1 LKDWL
6 GPSPLTPLMILD
18 QDGQPFEDDALLVA
32 PMHIVDPS
40 ALTPAL
46 LHSLTHAWFRSSHVW
61 LDEGMPQFMSLLWA
75 EQTQGRESA
84 LRQLQDQANGL
95 SLAEPALE
103 KNAERTKEGQSLIR
117 ASDEIYY
124 RTKASAVLWMLRSIA
139 GDEALQHAFELYR
152 RDGKADADPKQ
163 FQHVLERET
172 NKDLGWFFDDWVY
185 RDRGLPD
192 LSIVNVTPRVLSTK
206 EGSESWLVAIEVK
219 NDGDAA
225 AEVPVTVRSG
235 TLTSTQTLR
244 VMARSSASTRMVF
257 PGVPEEVQVNDG
269 SVPEMT
275 ASIHT
280 RKIVN
285 Q

>member
-1 LKDWL
+1 
-6 GPSPLTPLMILD
+6 
-18 QDGQPFEDDALLVA
+18 
-32 PMHIVDPS
+32 MHVVDPS

-46 LHSLTHAWFRSSHVW
+46 LHSLTHAWFRSFHVW
-61 LDEGMPQFMSLLWA
+61 LDEGIPQFISLLWT
-75 EQTQGRESA
+75 EQTQGREAA

-103 KNAERTKEGQSLIR
+103 KNADPAQEGQSLIR
-117 ASDEIYY
+117 ARDEIYY
-124 RTKASAVLWMLRSIA
+124 RAKASAVLWMLRSIA
-139 GDEALQHAFELYR
+139 GDDALGHALQLYR

-172 NKDLGWFFDDWVY
+172 NKDLGWFFNDWVY

-192 LSIVNVTPRVLSTK
+192 LSIVSVTPRPLSTK
-206 EGSESWLVAIEVK
+206 EGSSSWLVAVEVK

-225 AEVPVTVRSG
+225 AEIPVTVRSG
-235 TLTSTQTLR
+235 ILTSTQTLR
-244 VMARSSASTRMVF
+244 VMGRSSASTRMVF
-257 PGVPEEVQVNDG
+257 QGDPEEVLVNDG